1 MSDGGRVVPDVL
13 AAVDLGSNSFHMVVA
28 RYSHGQL
35 VILDRLREMV
45 RLAGGMD
52 DTGRL
57 DEDAME
63 RALRC
68 LERFGQRLRAM
79 RADSVRVVATSAL
92 RRAKRKRQFLERARA
107 ALGHPIEIISGMEEA
122 RLIYSGVAHTS
133 PMNPDKRLVVDI
145 GGGSTEVIIGEG
157 FEPLLLESLSVG
169 CVELTSRHFD
179 DGRISEKRFERARTR
194 VRLELEPMQE
204 AFRKMG
210 WLQAFGSSGTVR
222 VIGDVVR
229 RLNPDAPRITLDN
242 LRTLAERVVAAGHCD
257 DLDLQDVDAE
267 RAPVFAAGLAIT
279 IEIMESLGIDRLRV
293 AEGAMR
299 EGLLYD
305 MVGRF
310 TDEDA
315 RVRSVRAMELRYH
328 VDTAQADRVEAT
340 AAQLL
345 EQVESEWGL
354 EDPLVERVLRWAA
367 RLHETGL
374 DIAHSKYHKHSAYL
388 LEHADMPGFPREEQ
402 LLLATIVGA
411 HRRQLSFEALE
422 DLVPPWDRHAE
433 LMIVLLRLAVLLHRG
448 RSPQPLPDLRLGVKG
463 RNLTLELP
471 QAFAKDHPLTLE
483 DLEQERAYLKEVG
496 FRLALTRVADAPEL
510 SRERQDSMSATRS
523 S

>member
-1 MSDGGRVVPDVL
+1 MTGGRVVPDVL

-45 RLAGGMD
+45 RLAAGLGD
-52 DTGRL
+52 SGRL
-57 DEDAME
+57 DDAAAE

-79 RADSVRVVATSAL
+79 RADSVRVVGTNAL
-92 RRAKRKRQFLERARA
+92 RRAKRKRWFLEHARA
-107 ALGHPIEIISGMEEA
+107 ALGHPIEIISGLEEA

-133 PMNPDKRLVVDI
+133 PMSPDKRLVLDI
-145 GGGSTEVIIGEG
+145 GGGSTEVVIGEG
-157 FEPLLLESLSVG
+157 FSPLLLESLSVG
-169 CVELTSRHFD
+169 CVGLSAICFD
-179 DGRISEKRFERARTR
+179 DGKISEKRFERARTA
-194 VRLELEPMQE
+194 VRLELEPISE
-204 AFRKMG
+204 AYRKLG

-229 RLNPDAPRITLDN
+229 RLNPDSPRITLDH
-242 LRTLAERVVAAGHCD
+242 LRALAERVIAAGHVD
-257 DLDLQDVDAE
+257 ELDLEDIDAE
-267 RAPVFAAGLAIT
+267 RAPVFPAGLAILL
-279 IEIMESLGIDRLRV
+279 EIVENLGIDRVRV

-305 MVGRF
+305 LMGRF

-315 RVRSVRAMELRYH
+315 RVRSVRAMEQRYH
-328 VDTAQADRVEAT
+328 VDSLQADRVEAT
-340 AAQLL
+340 AVSLL

-354 EDPLVERVLRWAA
+354 EDPLAEFVLRWAS

-374 DIAHSKYHKHSAYL
+374 DIAHSKYHRHSAYL

-402 LLLATIVGA
+402 LLLAGIVGG
-411 HRRQLSFEALE
+411 HRRQLSFESLE

-433 LMIVLLRLAVLLHRG
+433 FLIVILRLAVLLHRG
-448 RSPQPLPDLRLGVKG
+448 RSPQPLPEVQLRVKG
-463 RNLTLELP
+463 RNITLELP
-471 QAFAKDHPLTLE
+471 PRWMNEHPLTLE
-483 DLEQERAYLKEVG
+483 DMQQEQQYLKDAG
-496 FRLALTRVADAPEL
+496 FRLSIV
-510 SRERQDSMSATRS
+510 QV
-523 S
+523 